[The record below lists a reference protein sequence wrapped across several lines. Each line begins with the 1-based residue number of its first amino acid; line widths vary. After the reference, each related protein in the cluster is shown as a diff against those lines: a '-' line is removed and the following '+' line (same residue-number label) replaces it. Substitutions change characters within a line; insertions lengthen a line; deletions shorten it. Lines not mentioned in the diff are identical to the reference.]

1 MSSKS
6 ELIDLLQRLHEYM
19 DNRADADGSSE
30 GYEANEEMRL
40 MTEIDDMLYALGV
53 EGHGSHARAAVD
65 VNYKPGNFEMN
76 ESVKKIQS
84 TFKRFI

>member
-1 MSSKS
+1 MSNKS
-6 ELIDLLQRLHEYM
+6 ELIDLLQRLHDYM
-19 DNRADADGSSE
+19 GDRADADGSSE
-30 GYEANEEMRL
+30 GYEANDEMRL
-40 MTEIDDMLYALGV
+40 MTDIDDMLYALGV

-76 ESVKKIQS
+76 ESVKKIQT